1 MSILDRTHEFVGQ
14 LASNA
19 EKALESPKEYWQQVL
34 STGATIS
41 FLLFCLLLPIAG
53 FLKLFLK

>member
-1 MSILDRTHEFVGQ
+1 MNILDRTHEFVGQ

-19 EKALESPKEYWQQVL
+19 EKAIDSPKEYWQQVL

-41 FLLFCLLLPIAG
+41 FLLFCFLVPTLGLIKYFLL
-53 FLKLFLK
+53 